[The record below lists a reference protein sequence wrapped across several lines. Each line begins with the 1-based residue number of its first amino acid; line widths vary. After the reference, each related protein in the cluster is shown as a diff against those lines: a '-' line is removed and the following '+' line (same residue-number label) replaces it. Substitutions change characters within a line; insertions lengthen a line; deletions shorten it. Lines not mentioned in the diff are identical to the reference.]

1 MLPNTQITVSVNI
14 SLLIFCQSVVDLLVT
29 TLTSKVSVKTLKFDS
44 CIERV
49 FITSVE
55 VRRPT
60 RDNPKMFFASEKTC

>member
-14 SLLIFCQSVVDLLVT
+14 SLLLFCQSVVDLLVT
-29 TLTSKVSVKTLKFDS
+29 TSKVSVKTLKFDS

>member
-14 SLLIFCQSVVDLLVT
+14 SLLIFCQSVVDLLV
-29 TLTSKVSVKTLKFDS
+29 SIKTLKFDS

>member
-29 TLTSKVSVKTLKFDS
+29 TSKVSVKTLKFDS

>member
-29 TLTSKVSVKTLKFDS
+29 TSKVSVKTLKFNS

>member
-1 MLPNTQITVSVNI
+1 MLANTQITVSVNI

-29 TLTSKVSVKTLKFDS
+29 TSKVSVKTLKFDS

>member
-1 MLPNTQITVSVNI
+1 MLANTQITVSVNI

-29 TLTSKVSVKTLKFDS
+29 TSKVSVKTLKFDS

-55 VRRPT
+55 VCRPT

>member
-29 TLTSKVSVKTLKFDS
+29 TSKVSVKTLKFDS

-60 RDNPKMFFASEKTC
+60 RDNPKMFFASEKTF

>member
-1 MLPNTQITVSVNI
+1 MLANTQITVSVNI

-29 TLTSKVSVKTLKFDS
+29 TSKVSVKTLKFDS

-55 VRRPT
+55 VRKPT

>member
-29 TLTSKVSVKTLKFDS
+29 TSKVSVKILKFDS

-49 FITSVE
+49 CFLHPKKLVE
-55 VRRPT
+55 
-60 RDNPKMFFASEKTC
+60 S

>member
-14 SLLIFCQSVVDLLVT
+14 SLLIFCQSVVDLL
-29 TLTSKVSVKTLKFDS
+29 VSVKTLKFDS

>member
-1 MLPNTQITVSVNI
+1 MLPNTQIIVSVNI

-29 TLTSKVSVKTLKFDS
+29 TSKVSVKTLKFDS